1 MNKLNFPTHF
11 QDNLHSFIESLQKE
25 DENFLY
31 FPTNIGLT
39 QDGKNLSLGFS
50 TYVLKL
56 FYMTGLWDDLSK
68 PVRDKW
74 IENINSYHKNHQN
87 LPINS
92 YIDQTLLNFF
102 NKKI

>member
-39 QDGKNLSLGFS
+39 QDGKNLSS
-50 TYVLKL
+50 
-56 FYMTGLWDDLSK
+56 
-68 PVRDKW
+68 
-74 IENINSYHKNHQN
+74 
-87 LPINS
+87 
-92 YIDQTLLNFF
+92 
-102 NKKI
+102 